1 MHDDLLNITQLA
13 GRLGV
18 RERVIQ
24 RYVDART
31 IPFLKLGKFL
41 RFRWP
46 EVETW
51 LETLPEANP
60 LKSHPA
66 QFTDTY
72 QVTREIPEVHNGT
85 SPLPIILKRGARTN
99 VSAESARDVST

>member
-31 IPFLKLGKFL
+31 IPIPQAG
-41 RFRWP
+41 
-46 EVETW
+46 EVPPVS
-51 LETLPEANP
+51 LARGRDMAGN
-60 LKSHPA
+60 
-66 QFTDTY
+66 
-72 QVTREIPEVHNGT
+72 T
-85 SPLPIILKRGARTN
+85 S
-99 VSAESARDVST
+99 